1 MKRRAARATLA
12 PEAAALMRE
21 AFGPRY
27 GRKLDDGELDAM
39 ADRIRRFTAI
49 VTGWEAEDRARAAG
63 SASDE
68 AAPPSTPH
76 GVAQ

>member
-21 AFGPRY
+21 AFEPRY
-27 GRKLDDGELDAM
+27 RGKLDDGELDAM

-49 VTGWEAEDRARAAG
+49 VTGWEAEDRARAAATATEVPAT
-63 SASDE
+63 S
-68 AAPPSTPH
+68 PPN
-76 GVAQ
+76 GVAR

>member
-21 AFGPRY
+21 AFDPRY

-49 VTGWEAEDRARAAG
+49 VTGWEAEDRARAAA
-63 SASDE
+63 SAPDE

-76 GVAQ
+76 GVAR